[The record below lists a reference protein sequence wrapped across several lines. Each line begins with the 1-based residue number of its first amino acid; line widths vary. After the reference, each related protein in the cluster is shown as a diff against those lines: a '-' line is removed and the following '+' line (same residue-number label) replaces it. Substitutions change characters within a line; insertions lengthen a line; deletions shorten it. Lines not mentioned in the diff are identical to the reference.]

1 MIITI
6 LRENVYSSDFCYSYR
21 ALLTITAVPQQ
32 TTSNTTVTSG
42 PTQQQSAAVA
52 NAEDNKA
59 ETQGDTYLRGQNTYI
74 DPVTRAEK
82 EQVRKKE
89 LEYQVN
95 PSDMLVL
102 STSLSFG
109 LFEYQ
114 AVFTA
119 HFLYDL
125 YENITPSTCLC
136 AVRVH
141 RLTLSIS

>member
-6 LRENVYSSDFCYSYR
+6 LREDVYSSDFCYSYR
-21 ALLTITAVPQQ
+21 ALITIAAVPQQ
-32 TTSNTTVTSG
+32 TTSTTTVTSG
-42 PTQQQSAAVA
+42 PTHQQSAAVA

-95 PSDMLVL
+95 L
-102 STSLSFG
+102 
-109 LFEYQ
+109 
-114 AVFTA
+114 
-119 HFLYDL
+119 
-125 YENITPSTCLC
+125 
-136 AVRVH
+136 
-141 RLTLSIS
+141 